1 MLHTLIAVFDN
12 RSDAQGAMNELLAA
26 GFDSSTLRLSEESA
40 AKDMSASSITGATPG
55 AGADAGASEGMG
67 ASIKHFFTDLFS
79 DDTDTAHRQKYT
91 TALDRGHHA
100 LTVTASSEEEVERAA
115 DIVEGFG
122 PVDIDEKS
130 AQWGGQPGMGS
141 AAAYSAGAGN
151 AQGAGLSGSQQL
163 GTGAAAG
170 GAQSAGASGS
180 QQFNTGTTATAPG
193 SDPGANT
200 SGAQQYDMGT
210 ATAATG
216 NVQGGSLAG
225 SQQRDTGTD
234 AAIPVVQEQLKVG
247 KREVQ
252 RGGVRVYSRI
262 VETPVQENIGLRE
275 EHVQVERRPVD
286 QQIDPAAATAFKEQS
301 IELRET
307 AEEAVVQKTA
317 RVVEEVV
324 VSKDVTQRE
333 ETISDTVRHTEVE
346 VEHLGTQP
354 ANDATGFSAQTGIDD
369 PAWSPQTASD
379 DTAYRSHW
387 TSNYATSGTPYEQY
401 APAYSYGSTMAGQY
415 RGRQWNDVESDM
427 RTQWEARNSGSPS
440 TWEQFKGAI
449 RQGWDNVTK

>member
-40 AKDMSASSITGATPG
+40 GRDMSASSITGATPG

-79 DDTDTAHRQKYT
+79 DDTDTPHREKYS

-130 AQWGGQPGMGS
+130 AQWAGQPGMGS

-151 AQGAGLSGSQQL
+151 AQGAGMSGSQQL
-163 GTGAAAG
+163 GTGAAQG
-170 GAQSAGASGS
+170 AGASGA
-180 QQFNTGTTATAPG
+180 QQYNMDTTAAAPG
-193 SDPGANT
+193 SDPDASV

-216 NVQGGSLAG
+216 NVQGGSPAG

-286 QQIDPAAATAFKEQS
+286 QQIDPGAAAAFREQS

-324 VSKDVTQRE
+324 VSKDVTERQ
-333 ETISDTVRHTEVE
+333 ETINDTVRHTEVE
-346 VEHLGTQP
+346 VERLGTQP
-354 ANDATGFSAQTGIDD
+354 ANDATGFSAQTGSDD

-379 DTAYRSHW
+379 DSAYRSHW
-387 TSNYATSGTPYEQY
+387 SSNYATSGTPYEGY
-401 APAYSYGSTMAGQY
+401 APAYSYGSTMAGQH
-415 RGRQWNDVESDM
+415 RGRQWDDVESDM

-449 RQGWDNVTK
+449 RHGWDSITK

>member
-1 MLHTLIAVFDN
+1 MQHTLIAVFDN

-55 AGADAGASEGMG
+55 AGADEGIG

-79 DDTDTAHRQKYT
+79 DDDDTAHRQKYS

-122 PVDIDEKS
+122 PVDIDEKA
-130 AQWGGQPGMGS
+130 AQWGGQPGMGGEV
-141 AAAYSAGAGN
+141 AYSVGAGN
-151 AQGAGLSGSQQL
+151 AQSAGLSGAQQHDMGTSTST
-163 GTGAAAG
+163 GTGAAA
-170 GAQSAGASGS
+170 A
-180 QQFNTGTTATAPG
+180 
-193 SDPGANT
+193 
-200 SGAQQYDMGT
+200 
-210 ATAATG
+210 G
-216 NVQGGSLAG
+216 NVQGGSLSG
-225 SQQRDTGTD
+225 SQQRDMGTAGTAGTD
-234 AAIPVVQEQLKVG
+234 TAIPVVQEQLKVG

-262 VETPVQENIGLRE
+262 VETPVQENLSLRE
-275 EHVQVERRPVD
+275 EHVHVERRPVD

-307 AEEAVVQKTA
+307 GEEAVVQKTA

-324 VSKDVTQRE
+324 ISKDVTERQE
-333 ETISDTVRHTEVE
+333 SINDTVRHTEVE
-346 VEHLGTQP
+346 VEQLGTQP
-354 ANDATGFSAQTGIDD
+354 ANDATAYGTQAAD
-369 PAWSPQTASD
+369 D

-387 TSNYATSGTPYEQY
+387 TSNYATTGTPYEQY

-449 RQGWDNVTK
+449 RHGWDSITK